1 MRRVARRSCRSAARR
16 PEDALR
22 SLQKSSEAFASAGD
36 SASEIMARGYAA
48 LADKLRPERRR
59 EAEAELQRIVQDLD
73 EEGSDHAKFYRSQI
87 IAADRTLCK

>member
-1 MRRVARRSCRSAARR
+1 
-16 PEDALR
+16 
-22 SLQKSSEAFASAGD
+22 
-36 SASEIMARGYAA
+36 MARGYAA
-48 LADKLRPERRR
+48 LADRLRPERRR